1 MTEVWRQA
9 EEERVMTT
17 VAREEARTV
26 ADRSYGAG
34 LALALVSAS
43 SFGLSGSLARSL
55 LDLGWS
61 PTAVVVTRVGGAFLV
76 LLLPSLLLLRR
87 IGLPTGRQAV
97 RMLAYGMVAI
107 ALAQLCYFSAVQYLS
122 VGVALLLEY
131 LAPVILIAWHWARSQ
146 RRPAWPVLAGAGLSI
161 IGLAFVLDLRTGFT
175 LSPVGV
181 AWGLGAALCLSAYFL
196 LSEDKGTDAPIHPLL
211 LTTAGTGIGAVI
223 LLAASA
229 AGILP
234 LAAQTGVTVLADR
247 AVGWWLPALLL
258 ILISA
263 VLAYPSGIVA
273 VRRLGSSLAS
283 FVSLT
288 EVIFAVVLAFVL
300 LGQRPGPI
308 QLIGGVLILA
318 GIALVQRPVRPVR
331 NLR

>member
-1 MTEVWRQA
+1 
-9 EEERVMTT
+9 
-17 VAREEARTV
+17 
-26 ADRSYGAG
+26 
-34 LALALVSAS
+34 
-43 SFGLSGSLARSL
+43 
-55 LDLGWS
+55 
-61 PTAVVVTRVGGAFLV
+61 
-76 LLLPSLLLLRR
+76 
-87 IGLPTGRQAV
+87 
-97 RMLAYGMVAI
+97 
-107 ALAQLCYFSAVQYLS
+107 
-122 VGVALLLEY
+122 
-131 LAPVILIAWHWARSQ
+131 
-146 RRPAWPVLAGAGLSI
+146 
-161 IGLAFVLDLRTGFT
+161 
-175 LSPVGV
+175 
-181 AWGLGAALCLSAYFL
+181 
-196 LSEDKGTDAPIHPLL
+196 
-211 LTTAGTGIGAVI
+211 

-234 LAAQTGVTVLADR
+234 LAAQTGVTILADR

-288 EVIFAVVLAFVL
+288 EVIFAVALAFVL